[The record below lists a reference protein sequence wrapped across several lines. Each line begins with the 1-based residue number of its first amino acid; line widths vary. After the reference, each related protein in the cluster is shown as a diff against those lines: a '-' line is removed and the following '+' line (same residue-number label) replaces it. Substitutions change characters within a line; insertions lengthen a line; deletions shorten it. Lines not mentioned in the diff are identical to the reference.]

1 VQKQCN
7 YIDIHIGGLVE
18 RVRGVRDISLG
29 DLAAN
34 AEMAVPALQSC
45 EAGLAR
51 FSARE
56 LMHVARYLRVDV
68 SFFFDDLP
76 RSRKMLSPLRKPPPT
91 AASLTAEGGSGI
103 GVALE

>member
-56 LMHVARYLRVDV
+56 LM